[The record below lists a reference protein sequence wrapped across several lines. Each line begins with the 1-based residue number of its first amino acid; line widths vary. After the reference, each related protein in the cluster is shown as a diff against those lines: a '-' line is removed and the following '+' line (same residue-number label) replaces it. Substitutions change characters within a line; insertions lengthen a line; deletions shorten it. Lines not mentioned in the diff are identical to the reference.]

1 MNRDQI
7 FFVCVLY
14 KNYVYTYVYV
24 LCLQRENGCFFF
36 IFYFDPSISF
46 IYIVHCLPQKE
57 VFYTYAY
64 SHICMKTDKPEVSLL
79 YTRKITYV
87 VVSDAYNLWINF
99 RIILFF
105 LCKNICIKKIRKRL
119 IFYLIIFL
127 KSRGGAFLIPTW
139 QKRNHKQTIV
149 LHVVTSHI
157 TWIQSVRYPRSL
169 SPWIVLLHAQT
180 HTKSLALLL

>member
-1 MNRDQI
+1 MY
-7 FFVCVLY
+7 CAY
-14 KNYVYTYVYV
+14 KEKMVV
-24 LCLQRENGCFFF
+24 FFF

-105 LCKNICIKKIRKRL
+105 LCKNICIKKNTKETHFL
-119 IFYLIIFL
+119 FNYIFE
-127 KSRGGAFLIPTW
+127 K
-139 QKRNHKQTIV
+139 
-149 LHVVTSHI
+149 
-157 TWIQSVRYPRSL
+157 PRWSL
-169 SPWIVLLHAQT
+169 SNPYLTKKEPQT
-180 HTKSLALLL
+180 NNRIACCNFSYNVDPVSQISSFIIPMDCSVTRTNTHKIACIAFIK